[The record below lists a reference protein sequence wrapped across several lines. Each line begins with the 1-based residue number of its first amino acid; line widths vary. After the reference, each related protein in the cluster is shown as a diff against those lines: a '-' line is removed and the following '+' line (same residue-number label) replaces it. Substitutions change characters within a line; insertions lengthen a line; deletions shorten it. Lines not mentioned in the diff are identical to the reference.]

1 MFAPNFGGSLMRGH
15 KGHPNLV
22 GNICDFN
29 LKKYVRCVLGFPF
42 FHTQTL
48 TGYAFFLPLNL
59 CFMLSSSFRIKE
71 RYGKIRY
78 LLALNS

>member
-48 TGYAFFLPLNL
+48 CECRQVRVL
-59 CFMLSSSFRIKE
+59 CFLSYSLLKNDTQNFVSFGLKF
-71 RYGKIRY
+71 
-78 LLALNS
+78 